1 MEVDQS
7 TSAAAVELSDK
18 KAATLIDFSSTTR
31 KITFFKTFF
40 IYSSHYYYSCIL
52 SVRGSNIVI
61 SFSKDMPDGKG
72 LSEEKIQARNTK
84 KFVLSLDS
92 PYNGGGQFPLT
103 RIFRINH
110 YDSFRQTFQLISI
123 TSGIFP

>member
-84 KFVLSLDS
+84 KVRFELGFAL
-92 PYNGGGQFPLT
+92 
-103 RIFRINH
+103 
-110 YDSFRQTFQLISI
+110 
-123 TSGIFP
+123 